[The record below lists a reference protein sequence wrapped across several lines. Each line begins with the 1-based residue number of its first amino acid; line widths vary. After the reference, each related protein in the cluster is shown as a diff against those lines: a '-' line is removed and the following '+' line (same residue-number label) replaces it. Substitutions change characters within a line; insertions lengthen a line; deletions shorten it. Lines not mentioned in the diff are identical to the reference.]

1 MCKKILHLPGRRNP
15 QDIQDTMKAALVL
28 VEQNQYTSI
37 SFPALGTG
45 EMERVNLMLRDQM
58 YDYLI
63 VCSTIIS
70 SLPVIITTLI
80 KFYLILALFHHH
92 GILLTFF
99 YCLSLILNDH
109 ANTSHF

>member
-1 MCKKILHLPGRRNP
+1 MCKKILHLLGRSNP

-70 SLPVIITTLI
+70 SPVPVIITTSNN
-80 KFYLILALFHHH
+80 ILSHSCFIPSSWNFAYFF
-92 GILLTFF
+92 LLP
-99 YCLSLILNDH
+99 H
-109 ANTSHF
+109 

>member
-70 SLPVIITTLI
+70 SPVPVIITTSNN
-80 KFYLILALFHHH
+80 ILSHSCFIPSSWNFAYFF
-92 GILLTFF
+92 LLP
-99 YCLSLILNDH
+99 H
-109 ANTSHF
+109 